1 MRYLIHDWV
10 INDSNGGNFPNG
22 EANRDA
28 HKGETASSENADK
41 LDMKRGKRMCSEG
54 PYHANIKSIATL
66 PMDEIGGAIEGI
78 DDPGRFVCEVGGGA
92 ERRGRLLPDELVV
105 RKVLPEVVEDEV
117 LAGLV
122 RLRHQIHLHRRAMSS
137 TVSPNPNPIG
147 ASTSTSTTWGT
158 KQIIRSMRG
167 RQGEEQE
174 FMIPGPCAPHSWS
187 GKIPCG

>member
-1 MRYLIHDWV
+1 
-10 INDSNGGNFPNG
+10 
-22 EANRDA
+22 
-28 HKGETASSENADK
+28 
-41 LDMKRGKRMCSEG
+41 
-54 PYHANIKSIATL
+54 
-66 PMDEIGGAIEGI
+66 MDEICGAVEGI

-122 RLRHQIHLHRRAMSS
+122 RLRHQIHLHRRAMRS

-158 KQIIRSMRG
+158 KS
-167 RQGEEQE
+167 
-174 FMIPGPCAPHSWS
+174 
-187 GKIPCG
+187 